1 MTNTVTPHSALNPAE
16 APAISVVMPVY
27 NVEKYIAAAI
37 QSVLDQSFTD
47 FELLI
52 VDDGGTD
59 RSVAIAQAFEDD
71 RIRILKQ
78 PNRGLPGARNTGI
91 ANARAPLIALLDSDD
106 IYHKDKLLL
115 HHVHMRASPEIGVS
129 YAGSRMIDGEGEVMA
144 VEMRPKLTGISPADI
159 FCRNPVG
166 NGSAAVL
173 RRSAI
178 DLAAFPHPDEPDR
191 LCWFDETFRQSE
203 DIEFWTRLAVCHS
216 VRFEG
221 IAGLLTDYRI
231 IGGALSANIVNQF
244 LSWEK
249 MYRKLASVAPE
260 FVSRHGR
267 KARGYQLRYLARRA
281 VQLGDTG
288 FSGQLLMDALKT
300 YPGMLWREPVKTLT
314 TGAAVSLGK
323 ALGKERFALLARRYL
338 RGAAA

>member
-1 MTNTVTPHSALNPAE
+1 MTRSIISLTGHV
-16 APAISVVMPVY
+16 PAISVVMPVY

-59 RSVAIAQAFEDD
+59 SSISIAESFDDD
-71 RIRILKQ
+71 RIRIIHQK
-78 PNRGLPGARNTGI
+78 NRGLPGARNTGI
-91 ANARAPLIALLDSDD
+91 AHARAPLIALLDSDD
-106 IYHKDKLLL
+106 IFHKDKLLL

-129 YAGSRMIDGEGEVMA
+129 YAGSRMIDGEGQVMA
-144 VEMRPKLTGISPADI
+144 VEMRPKLTGVSPADI

-178 DLAAFPHPDEPDR
+178 DAAAFPHPEEPAR
-191 LCWFDETFRQSE
+191 LCWFDESFRQSE
-203 DIEFWTRLAVCHS
+203 DIEFWTRLAVCCG

-221 IAGLLTDYRI
+221 ITGQLTDYRI

-244 LSWEK
+244 VSWEK
-249 MYRKLASVAPE
+249 MYRKLASAAPQFVAE
-260 FVSRHGR
+260 HGN

-281 VQLGDTG
+281 VQLGDIA
-288 FSGQLLMDALKT
+288 FSVQLLTDALKT
-300 YPGMLWREPVKTLT
+300 YPGMLWREPVKTVI
-314 TGAAVSLGK
+314 TGAAVTLGR
-323 ALGKERFALLARRYL
+323 ALGQERFALLARRYL

>member
-1 MTNTVTPHSALNPAE
+1 MTTSVDNSAARAP

-27 NVEKYIAAAI
+27 NVEKYIASAI
-37 QSVLDQSFTD
+37 LSVLNQSFTD

-59 RSVAIAQAFEDD
+59 SSIAIAEGFNDD
-71 RIRILKQ
+71 RIRILRQ
-78 PNRGLPGARNTGI
+78 ENRGLPGARNTGI
-91 ANARAPLIALLDSDD
+91 AHARAPLIALLDSDD
-106 IYHKDKLLL
+106 IFHKDKLLM
-115 HHVHMRASPEIGVS
+115 HHVHMRASPDVGVS
-129 YAGSRMIDGEGEVMA
+129 YAGSRMIDDAGEVMA
-144 VEMRPKLTGISPADI
+144 VQMRPKLTDVTPADI

-178 DLAAFPHPDEPDR
+178 DRAAFPHPEEPTR
-191 LCWFDETFRQSE
+191 LCWFDESFRQSE
-203 DIEFWTRLAVCHS
+203 DIEFWTRLSVCHG
-216 VRFEG
+216 VKFEG
-221 IAGLLTDYRI
+221 IAGQLTDYRI

-249 MYRKLASVAPE
+249 MYRKLASAAPE
-260 FVSRHGR
+260 IVAKHGN

-281 VQLGDTG
+281 VQLGDIA

-300 YPGMLWREPVKTLT
+300 YPGMLWREPVKTAT
-314 TGAAVSLGK
+314 TGAAVTLGR
-323 ALGKERFALLARRYL
+323 ALGQERFGLLARRYL